1 MNAEAMLE
9 VLKRDFLL
17 EIGGQGS
24 INVSG
29 SGVSKE
35 KIVDA
40 MMENLRDVFMNIVQQ
55 EIIEE
60 GEGAYEF

>member
-1 MNAEAMLE
+1 M
-9 VLKRDFLL
+9 
-17 EIGGQGS
+17 
-24 INVSG
+24 
-29 SGVSKE
+29 SKE